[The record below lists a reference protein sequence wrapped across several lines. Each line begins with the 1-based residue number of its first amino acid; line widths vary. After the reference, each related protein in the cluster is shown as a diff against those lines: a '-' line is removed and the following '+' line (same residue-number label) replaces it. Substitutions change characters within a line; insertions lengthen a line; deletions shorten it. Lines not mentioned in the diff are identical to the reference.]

1 MAMIGAMPSTFA
13 RIGRSYPRPHP
24 QAADGT
30 GAPRARLHWRFTI
43 AGGVIALASALALAG
58 WLIFR

>member
-1 MAMIGAMPSTFA
+1 MPTSVA

-30 GAPRARLHWRFTI
+30 GAPRARLRWRFTI